1 MKLLQ
6 KFDVNNELG
15 EGVIWDASRQRFWW
29 TDILQSKLYQL
40 NPLLNEIKSWDTPER
55 LCCFSPIQN
64 SEKLV
69 CAFESGFAFYEP
81 DSGEL
86 EWIRRLE
93 QDNPGTRFNDGKTDR
108 RGRLWAGTMV
118 EDDSEA
124 TYKGSLYC
132 LNKDLSIT
140 RTLED
145 LSITNSLCWSPDG
158 QIMYHT
164 DTPSQTIQAYK
175 FDTETGA
182 IGEKRDFVTTEKGH
196 YPDGSTVDSNGNLWN
211 AQWGGSKVICYS
223 PSGDWL
229 THIDLPTSQPT
240 CLAFGGENLNLI
252 LVTTAWSEMT
262 QPDSDAGSVFLYE
275 TSFKGVPDVPFI
287 KSIS

>member
-6 KFDVNNELG
+6 KFEVKNELG
-15 EGVIWDASRQRFWW
+15 EGVIWDASRHRFWW

-40 NPLLNEIKSWDTPER
+40 NPLSNEVKSWDTPER

-64 SEKLV
+64 SERLV

-81 DSGEL
+81 DSDDL
-86 EWIRRLE
+86 EWIGRLE

-108 RGRLWAGTMV
+108 KGRLWAGTMV
-118 EDDSEA
+118 EDDSAA

-132 LNKDLSIT
+132 LDKDLSIT
-140 RTLED
+140 KTIGG

-158 QIMYHT
+158 RKMYHT
-164 DTPSQTIQAYK
+164 DTPTRTIQSYE
-175 FDTETGA
+175 FNTETGE
-182 IGEKRDFVTTEKGH
+182 IGECRDFIKTDKDH
-196 YPDGSTVDSNGNLWN
+196 YPDGSTVDSVGNLWN

-223 PSGDWL
+223 PSGDRL

-240 CLAFGGENLNLI
+240 CVAFGGEDLNLI

-262 QPDSDAGSVFLYE
+262 EPDSDAGSAFLFE
-275 TSFKGVPDVPFI
+275 TPFTGI
-287 KSIS
+287 KDTAFLTPF